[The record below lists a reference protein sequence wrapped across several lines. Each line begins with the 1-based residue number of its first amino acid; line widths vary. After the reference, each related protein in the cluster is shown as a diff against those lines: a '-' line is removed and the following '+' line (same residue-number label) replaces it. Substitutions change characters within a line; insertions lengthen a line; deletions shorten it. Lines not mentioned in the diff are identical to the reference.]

1 MVPDDC
7 QCKTEGCLSPC
18 LVLFKDPD
26 NNSAQYGK
34 LSFTSSL
41 SMKEITVK
49 YNFETSGCHGFIS
62 GNTVFVY
69 LGLNRLEKLMKQKQ
83 FVFPASDSYAP
94 YLDVCFAL
102 SVLGF
107 A

>member
-1 MVPDDC
+1 M
-7 QCKTEGCLSPC
+7 SPR
-18 LVLFKDPD
+18 LVLLKDPD
-26 NNSAQYGK
+26 NHFAQYGT

-41 SMKEITVK
+41 LIKEITVK
-49 YNFETSGCHGFIS
+49 YNSETSECHGFIS
-62 GNTVFVY
+62 GDIIFVY
-69 LGLNRLEKLMKQKQ
+69 LGLSRLQKLMKQKQ

-94 YLDVCFAL
+94 YLDACFFAL